1 MKLSKKT
8 VLIFLIVSLVILGV
22 LFFRSNKI
30 IEGHGGGGGGH
41 SGGGGRGGRGGGG
54 GHGGGFGHGG
64 RGYGGFGRGHRG
76 YGGYGG
82 WIGGGGGTY
91 EVSPILF
98 DQYYLDDGYYDVP
111 TRSVPLLYPMYISPP
126 FTENI
131 II

>member
-30 IEGHGGGGGGH
+30 VEGHGGGGGGH
-41 SGGGGRGGRGGGG
+41 GGG
-54 GHGGGFGHGG
+54 GHGGGSEG

-126 FTENI
+126 FAENI
-131 II
+131 I